1 MAIAITVQTG
11 AAPQGGTET
20 YAGCTVPASQSAF
33 QTAAAAAVASSG
45 GFLSVTKAP
54 DPESGISSTVLLN
67 LNRIV
72 AVN

>member
-33 QTAAAAAVASSG
+33 QTAAAAALSASG
-45 GFLSVTKAP
+45 GFISVTKAP